1 MAKIK
6 MTIND
11 LYNYICEHN
20 TISDVVDMIDLKE
33 DGYKRLRRALN
44 WNNIPV
50 IPPQEKKVQG
60 WDEQEAIFRSQR
72 IFDTFMEIWNPSE
85 EYKNHS
91 IKELE

>member
-6 MTIND
+6 ITIND

-50 IPPQEKKVQG
+50 IPPQEKKFKVG
-60 WDEQEAIFRSQR
+60 MNRKLYLEVR
-72 IFDTFMEIWNPSE
+72 
-85 EYKNHS
+85 EYLTHLWKSGIHLKNTK
-91 IKELE
+91 IIL